1 MAVNPTPA
9 AAHDESGRKEHKG
22 LVVGAAGLMA
32 AGFLT
37 TFLSP
42 VLAVSFAE
50 EFHFGIGPAGLL
62 VACGQGG
69 VALSAFGV
77 LPFLPRLDRKRV
89 GIAGALVVAVCLALT
104 GFATG
109 FGSVLALQIMTGM
122 GAGLCYACA
131 NSALAY
137 ARFRE
142 RAFSIVTITWMLV
155 GATMLT
161 LGPILA
167 DAWPKVGIY
176 LGMAAAV
183 LLCMVFIVRLPDV
196 RGMDENELSASRLEE
211 QVNTQGDSPDEVAAA
226 QSGRLGIYGP
236 AALLIGAM
244 WLLEV
249 GNVMVWTFAA
259 PIGEQARLSVQYTA
273 TFLGMS
279 QLIGLVGAGITL
291 AFGAKVPKMVLI
303 APAVVA
309 LGVGNLLVG
318 TAASPAPFMAGFLI
332 INLAFFCVTPLLLAL
347 AADLDTNS
355 GRLVVLVGG
364 AALVAGAFAPALGG
378 WIAGAGGHWSRLG
391 VTALAV
397 VLLALPLL
405 VLPVRIAKR
414 RMAVPG
420 ERAQSQ

>member
-1 MAVNPTPA
+1 MNPTPA
-9 AAHDESGRKEHKG
+9 AAHDEPGRKEHKG

-42 VLAVSFAE
+42 MLAVSFAE

-69 VALSAFGV
+69 VALSAFGI
-77 LPFLPRLDRKRV
+77 LPFLPRLDRKKV
-89 GIAGALVVAVCLALT
+89 GIAGALIVAGCLALT

-109 FGSVLALQIMTGM
+109 FGVVLALQILAGL

-142 RAFSIVTITWMLV
+142 RAFSVVTITWMLA
-155 GATMLT
+155 GASMLT
-161 LGPILA
+161 LGPIIA
-167 DAWPKVGIY
+167 DVWPKVGIY

-183 LLCMVFIVRLPDV
+183 LLCMIFIVRLPDV
-196 RGMDENELSASRLEE
+196 RGMVENEVSASGLKE
-211 QVNTQGDSPDEVAAA
+211 QVNTQGDSPDDVATGP
-226 QSGRLGIYGP
+226 SGRMGIYGP
-236 AALLIGAM
+236 AGLLIGAM

-249 GNVMVWTFAA
+249 GNVMIWTFAA

-291 AFGAKVPKMVLI
+291 ALGAKVPKMVLI
-303 APAVVA
+303 VPAVVA
-309 LGVGNLLVG
+309 MGVGNLLVG
-318 TAASPAPFMAGFLI
+318 TAVSPAPFMVGFLA
-332 INLAFFCVTPLLLAL
+332 INLGFFCLTPLLLTL
-347 AADLDTNS
+347 AADLDTSS

-378 WIAGAGGHWSRLG
+378 WIAGADEHWPRLG
-391 VTALAV
+391 TIALAV

-405 VLPVRIAKR
+405 VLPVRVAKR
-414 RMAVPG
+414 RMALTLAPV
-420 ERAQSQ
+420 A

>member
-1 MAVNPTPA
+1 MAAPLD
-9 AAHDESGRKEHKG
+9 DEPGSKEHRG

-42 VLAVSFAE
+42 MLAVSFAE

-69 VALSAFGV
+69 VVLSALGV
-77 LPFLPRLDRKRV
+77 LPFLPRLDRRRV
-89 GIAGALVVAVCLALT
+89 GTAGALAVAACLALT

-109 FGSVLALQIMTGM
+109 YGQVLALQVMMGL

-161 LGPILA
+161 LGPTLA

-183 LLCMVFIVRLPDV
+183 LLCIIFIVRLPDV
-196 RGMDENELSASRLEE
+196 RDLPEDDPSVPRLEQ
-211 QVNTQGDSPDEVAAA
+211 QVDRRGDPPGEIAAKPR
-226 QSGRLGIYGP
+226 GRLGIYGP
-236 AALLIGAM
+236 AALLIAAM
-244 WLLEV
+244 WLLEF
-249 GNVMVWTFAA
+249 GNVMVWTFAG
-259 PIGEQARLSVQYTA
+259 PIGEQAKLSVQYTA
-273 TFLGMS
+273 TFLGLS

-303 APAVVA
+303 VPAVLA

-318 TAASPAPFMAGFLI
+318 TATSPAPFMVGFLA

-347 AADLDTNS
+347 AADLDTSS

-364 AALVAGAFAPALGG
+364 AALMAGAFAPAFGG
-378 WIAGAGGHWSRLG
+378 WIAGADGQWPRLG
-391 VTALAV
+391 LAALAV
-397 VLLALPLL
+397 VLLTLPLL
-405 VLPVRIAKR
+405 VLPVRLAKR
-414 RMAVPG
+414 RTAFASEV
-420 ERAQSQ
+420 AQSTR

>member
-1 MAVNPTPA
+1 MAVNPAPA
-9 AAHDESGRKEHKG
+9 GHHNEPGSKEHAG
-22 LVVGAAGLMA
+22 LVAGAAGLMV

-42 VLAVSFAE
+42 MLAVSFAE

-69 VALSAFGV
+69 VALSAFGI
-77 LPFLPRLDRKRV
+77 LPFLPRLDRRKV
-89 GIAGALVVAVCLALT
+89 GVAGALVVAVGLALT

-109 FGSVLALQIMTGM
+109 YGPVLALQIVTGM
-122 GAGLCYACA
+122 GAGVCYACA

-137 ARFRE
+137 ARVRE
-142 RAFSIVTITWMLV
+142 RAFSIVTISWMLV
-155 GATMLT
+155 GAAMLT

-167 DAWPKVGIY
+167 DLWPKVGIY

-183 LLCMVFIVRLPDV
+183 LLCIVFVVRLPDV
-196 RGMDENELSASRLEE
+196 RALLENDPGVPPLEDTIR
-211 QVNTQGDSPDEVAAA
+211 NDDAPGVAAA
-226 QSGRLGIYGP
+226 GPWGRMGIYGP

-244 WLLEV
+244 AFLEA
-249 GNVMVWTFAA
+249 GNVMIWTFAA
-259 PIGEQARLSVQYTA
+259 PIGEQAGLSVQFTA

-303 APAVVA
+303 VPAVVA
-309 LGVGNLLVG
+309 MGVGNLLVG
-318 TAASPAPFMAGFLI
+318 TAVSPAPYMVGFLA

-347 AADLDTNS
+347 AADLDTSS

-378 WIAGAGGHWSRLG
+378 WIAGADGHWPRLG

-397 VLLALPLL
+397 VLLTLALLA
-405 VLPVRIAKR
+405 LPVRIAKR
-414 RMAVPG
+414 RMDSIGQCPPS
-420 ERAQSQ
+420 R